1 MPKLT
6 ERVDA
11 LDARNQPQPRWHRA
25 IAEAGETVGDVR
37 RRCGVPAGDNII
49 VRRIV
54 DALPY

>member
-11 LDARNQPQPRWHRA
+11 LDARYVPQPRWHRA
-25 IAEAGETVGDVR
+25 IAKTGETVAEVR
-37 RRCGVPAGDNII
+37 SRCGVPAGDYLI

-54 DALPY
+54 DAPAY